1 MEFLVEKLHYPW
13 FCRESPPIRELQIK
27 LCHKKHCKWVRVNF
41 PAFLNNL
48 NVCIHN
54 LYAHFAIKVKYIV
67 PISTVYI
74 SPSFLMRLSFA
85 MLHGIVVI
93 SIYTFVFLAN
103 FQILFCFKPKIL
115 KLSKN
120 AVINLVACSWLIT
133 KTFNYYGKNDSDEY
147 SQNQ

>member
-1 MEFLVEKLHYPW
+1 MLNGGIPCGKTTLPM
-13 FCRESPPIRELQIK
+13 ILQRISTNQRIVPQEA
-27 LCHKKHCKWVRVNF
+27 LQMIVNF

-85 MLHGIVVI
+85 MLHGIVVL

-103 FQILFCFKPKIL
+103 FQILFCFKPKNL

-133 KTFNYYGKNDSDEY
+133 KTFNYYGKNDSDKY